1 MCDFVLRLVEFFI
14 KFLWLVNF
22 NSEES
27 IEIIFKEGLHAVCI
41 AMNKFSIRAF
51 LYPLNELK
59 QKIYGWK
66 KEFRMSHKK
75 KRWKNYE
82 EHEHIKKQSR
92 QCATITKESVERAS
106 ERYKIGIDVAC
117 ANIYIHEPFKMWLI
131 WKLRFAALVWSLLW
145 CCRFGILALMSNFK
159 GIFMDFCVKILI

>member
-1 MCDFVLRLVEFFI
+1 MD
-14 KFLWLVNF
+14 
-22 NSEES
+22 
-27 IEIIFKEGLHAVCI
+27 
-41 AMNKFSIRAF
+41 
-51 LYPLNELK
+51 
-59 QKIYGWK
+59 K
-66 KEFRMSHKK
+66 KKSFECHTKK

-131 WKLRFAALVWSLLW
+131 WKLRFAALVYEAFYGAADLVFWLW
-145 CCRFGILALMSNFK
+145 WVILKEFSW
-159 GIFMDFCVKILI
+159 IFVLKF